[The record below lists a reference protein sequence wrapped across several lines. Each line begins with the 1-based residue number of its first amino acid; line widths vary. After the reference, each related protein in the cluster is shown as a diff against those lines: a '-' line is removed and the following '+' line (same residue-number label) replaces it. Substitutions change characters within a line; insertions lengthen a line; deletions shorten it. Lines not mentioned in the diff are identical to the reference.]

1 VSQDP
6 GRWSDASSD
15 APAELGVLLR
25 HAKDDVPSQHELAA
39 LGIVVPAS
47 FGTGTA
53 ATAATAKLG
62 ASAAKGG
69 VAASVSKV
77 TAATVLTVVVGAS
90 LYAAYSGD
98 EPQRVDPPAR
108 DLATPRE
115 TVVTPLVDPMP
126 VTSTTTEAEVQS
138 TEADEVP
145 SSPAPTPLAKPTEEL
160 PLLQQARRA
169 LGRDPGQALSL
180 VRRHEREFPRGKYVQ
195 EREVIRIEALRRLG
209 QSDEANRRSEDFKRR
224 FPGSAHESNVDR
236 EGP

>member
-1 VSQDP
+1 MSQNP

-25 HAKDDVPSQHELAA
+25 NAKHDVPSQRELAA

-47 FGTGTA
+47 VGAGTA
-53 ATAATAKLG
+53 ATAAKAKLG

-77 TAATVLTVVVGAS
+77 TAVTVLTVVVGAS

-98 EPQRVDPPAR
+98 EPQRGDPPAR
-108 DLATPRE
+108 DLALPRE
-115 TVVTPLVDPMP
+115 TVAIPPVVTVPVTPATLD
-126 VTSTTTEAEVQS
+126 VQEPS
-138 TEADEVP
+138 TEAREVP
-145 SSPAPTPLAKPTEEL
+145 SAAASASLAKPSAEL

-209 QSDEANRRSEDFKRR
+209 QGDEANRRSEDFKRR
-224 FPGSAHESNVDR
+224 FPGSAHESTVDR

>member
-1 VSQDP
+1 MSQDP

-25 HAKDDVPSQHELAA
+25 NAKDDVPSQRELAA
-39 LGIVVPAS
+39 LGIALPAS
-47 FGTGTA
+47 VAAGTA
-53 ATAATAKLG
+53 ATAAKAKLG

-90 LYAAYSGD
+90 LYVAYSGD

-108 DLATPRE
+108 DLASPRE
-115 TVVTPLVDPMP
+115 TVVTPPLDSVP
-126 VTSTTTEAEVQS
+126 VASTTTEKEQS
-138 TEADEVP
+138 AAAGEVP

-169 LGRDPGQALSL
+169 LGRDPRQALSL